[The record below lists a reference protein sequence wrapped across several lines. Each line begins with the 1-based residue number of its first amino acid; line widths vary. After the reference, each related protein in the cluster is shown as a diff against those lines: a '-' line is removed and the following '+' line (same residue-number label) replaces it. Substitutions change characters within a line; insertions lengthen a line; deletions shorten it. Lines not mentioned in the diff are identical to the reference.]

1 MTFRIVLS
9 KLEAKAGGS
18 LLPRFS
24 GKTPTSF
31 GGELSQDLGVE
42 DLGVEDLGVEDLGV
56 EDLALSLSLPLE
68 NHLAKDMTFSGVG

>member
-1 MTFRIVLS
+1 MTFRILLS
-9 KLEAKAGGS
+9 ELEAKAGGS

-42 DLGVEDLGVEDLGV
+42 DLGVEDLGVEDL
-56 EDLALSLSLPLE
+56 ALSLSRPLE
-68 NHLAKDMTFSGVG
+68 NDLAKDMTFSCVG